1 MKIIHKNKDITEIV
15 TSITWSGDYK
25 QAARKLEFG
34 VAVSPHDYYLP
45 KHYIALGDMIKLL
58 DDKDKEL
65 FQGYVFT
72 KEKSISGTE
81 MMITTYDGL
90 IYLLKS
96 KGTYNFKNMS
106 PEQITSKVCGD
117 FGIPIG
123 NLISTG
129 ITLNR
134 IFDGESIYSIIMT
147 AYTLASKRNGKKYIP
162 RMINGKLHVI
172 EKGKT
177 VTEYVLDGESNIIDS
192 TYSESIENM
201 VNRVKIYDENGKQI
215 GKVENADW
223 IKKYGILQ
231 DVYKKE
237 KGANV
242 NAIAKSMLQ
251 GIEKTAEIEGLGNI
265 ECITGN
271 AVKIKEPYTGLT
283 GLFYIDNDEHTWQD
297 GQHTMSLG
305 LSFKNIMD
313 SQEGGE
319 VPESKK
325 TSTKKS
331 SNKNKNDNKSGYF

>member
-1 MKIIHKNKDITEIV
+1 MKIIHKDKDITQLI
-15 TSITWSGDYK
+15 SNYTWSGDYK
-25 QAARKLEFG
+25 QAARTLEFG
-34 VAVSPHDYYLP
+34 VVVSPHDYYLP
-45 KHYIALGDMIKLL
+45 KHYIGLGDTIKLL

-72 KEKSISGTE
+72 KGKSISGTT
-81 MMITTYDGL
+81 MSVTTYDGL

-106 PEQITSKVCGD
+106 PEQITRKVCGD
-117 FGIPIG
+117 FGIPVG
-123 NLISTG
+123 NLASTG

-134 IFDGESIYSIIMT
+134 IFDGESIYSIVMT

-162 RMINGKLHVI
+162 RMINGKLNVI

-177 VTEYVLDGESNIIDS
+177 VAEYTLDGESNITDS

-201 VNRVKIYDENGKQI
+201 VNRVRIYDENGKQI

-237 KGANV
+237 KGANA

-251 GIEKTAEIEGLGNI
+251 GIEKTAKIEGLGDND
-265 ECITGN
+265 CITGN

-297 GQHTMSLG
+297 GQHTMKLG
-305 LSFKNIMD
+305 LSFQNMMD
-313 SQEGGE
+313 AQEGGE
-319 VPESKK
+319 
-325 TSTKKS
+325 
-331 SNKNKNDNKSGYF
+331 